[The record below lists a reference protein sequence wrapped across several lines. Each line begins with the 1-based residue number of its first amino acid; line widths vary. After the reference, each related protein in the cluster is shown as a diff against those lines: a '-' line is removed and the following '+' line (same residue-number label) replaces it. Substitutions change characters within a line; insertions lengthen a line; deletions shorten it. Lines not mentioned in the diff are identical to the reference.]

1 MSRSPSSQPNLVAH
15 QVVKGILERGQLTPK
30 EYLIITSALIS
41 NRALTQE
48 MKQEINRI
56 LDALQA
62 GRLKLVDS

>member
-1 MSRSPSSQPNLVAH
+1 MSRSPSNQPNLVAH

-30 EYLIITSALIS
+30 EYLIISSALIS
-41 NRALTQE
+41 NMKLNQE

-56 LDALQA
+56 LDALQT

>member
-1 MSRSPSSQPNLVAH
+1 MSRSPSNQPTLVT
-15 QVVKGILERGQLTPK
+15 QVVKGIIERGQLTPK

-41 NRALTQE
+41 NMKLTQE

-56 LDALQA
+56 LDALQT

>member
-1 MSRSPSSQPNLVAH
+1 MSRSPSSQPNLVT
-15 QVVKGILERGQLTPK
+15 QVVKGIIERGQLTPK

-41 NRALTQE
+41 NMKLTQE

-56 LDALQA
+56 LDALQT